1 MDGGR
6 NHERMDDSDSEN
18 TISDAKS
25 ISESDTFD
33 ENHRVGQV
41 PNLRYLFYNQPKAL
55 FFFRSEPR
63 SLSEP
68 VDFSLRSLKVGELII
83 TLS

>member
-1 MDGGR
+1 MDGGKI
-6 NHERMDDSDSEN
+6 HERMDDSDSEN

-41 PNLRYLFYNQPKAL
+41 PNLRYLF
-55 FFFRSEPR
+55 
-63 SLSEP
+63 
-68 VDFSLRSLKVGELII
+68 
-83 TLS
+83 

>member
-33 ENHRVGQV
+33 ENHRLGQV

-55 FFFRSEPR
+55 FFSSGRNRGACPSQLTF
-63 SLSEP
+63 L
-68 VDFSLRSLKVGELII
+68 
-83 TLS
+83 

>member
-6 NHERMDDSDSEN
+6 IHERMDDSDSEN

-33 ENHRVGQV
+33 ENHRLGQV
-41 PNLRYLFYNQPKAL
+41 SNLR
-55 FFFRSEPR
+55 
-63 SLSEP
+63 
-68 VDFSLRSLKVGELII
+68 
-83 TLS
+83 